1 LTTSLTE
8 AEESPALAAVRDGW
22 LGVAAGGAACR
33 ARPRQDHATS
43 PAAMAETAPSQRRR
57 WDEDV
62 VLKRSGFIGGT
73 RSSWLG
79 LG

>member
-1 LTTSLTE
+1 MVTLSDVQT
-8 AEESPALAAVRDGW
+8 ALHRLYIG
-22 LGVAAGGAACR
+22 AAGASLR
-33 ARPRQDHATS
+33 EDHATS